1 MTHLPDDDERLI
13 SFLKQYHPVPPPAKA
28 DLEMQLMELV
38 TREPPP
44 IKHSHQFFWII
55 SSAMAGSLV
64 LAIGG
69 YRFFTPTPKMAAN
82 PEELETFLVDNW
94 NSSVEEIPTITP
106 MYTAET
112 NWLMLSEPE
121 TRYVVSHP

>member
-1 MTHLPDDDERLI
+1 MTHFPDDDEQLI
-13 SFLKQYHPVPPPAKA
+13 AFLKEYHPIAPPAKA

-69 YRFFTPTPKMAAN
+69 YRFFSSTPKFAAN

-94 NSSVEEIPTITP
+94 NSSVEEIPVIDP
-106 MYTAET
+106 MYTAQG